1 MLISG
6 YLHPIPD
13 MSPVIP
19 SLEATSAL
27 DPSVNSYD
35 ARILFFYKTW
45 DPYGA
50 FSNFSPHPLR
60 MPDGN
65 GDYATW
71 PTVEHYYQVESP
83 VCLSFFFGRTVLPT
97 CRLDDPD
104 CPGIELF
111 SLFCIESLSIINL
124 TLQIV

>member
-19 SLEATSAL
+19 SLEATSAI

-83 VCLSFFFGRTVLPT
+83 VCLFFFFLVEQFCPLVGLMILIVQALSFF
-97 CRLDDPD
+97 
-104 CPGIELF
+104 
-111 SLFCIESLSIINL
+111 LSFAL
-124 TLQIV
+124 SHYLS

>member
-19 SLEATSAL
+19 SLDETSAI
-27 DPSVNSYD
+27 DPSVKSYD
-35 ARILFFYKTW
+35 VRILFFYKAW

-50 FSNFSPHPLR
+50 LSNFSPHPLR

-65 GDYATW
+65 GNYVTW
-71 PTVEHYYQVESP
+71 PTVEHYYQVDSP
-83 VCLSFFFGRTVLPT
+83 VLPT
-97 CRLDDPD
+97 YKLDANSSD
-104 CPGIELF
+104 
-111 SLFCIESLSIINL
+111 SLNATSGFMYLDF
-124 TLQIV
+124 